1 MTTTTAP
8 ALAEGVTYADAWL
21 YVQEAAPDLIA
32 TWQSARA
39 AYDRHESGYQAG
51 AVAWQRRAGAIRRR
65 PRSEYAEAL
74 AIGTVN
80 DASASTTSFV
90 ITLTG
95 DTVDA
100 TDDHYNG
107 RIITFTSGV
116 LLQQSTDITDYN
128 GTTKAVTVTAL
139 TEAPGNGDP
148 FVIS

>member
-32 TWQSARA
+32 TWQAARA

-74 AIGTVN
+74 AVAEAMVAARLEGMIVEGAVVFAGVVRQQR
-80 DASASTTSFV
+80 AS
-90 ITLTG
+90 
-95 DTVDA
+95 
-100 TDDHYNG
+100 G
-107 RIITFTSGV
+107 RAAGPDPPVEPRGGPGGHTRSARPPAHRCPTR
-116 LLQQSTDITDYN
+116 LLLKSN
-128 GTTKAVTVTAL
+128 
-139 TEAPGNGDP
+139 
-148 FVIS
+148 FS